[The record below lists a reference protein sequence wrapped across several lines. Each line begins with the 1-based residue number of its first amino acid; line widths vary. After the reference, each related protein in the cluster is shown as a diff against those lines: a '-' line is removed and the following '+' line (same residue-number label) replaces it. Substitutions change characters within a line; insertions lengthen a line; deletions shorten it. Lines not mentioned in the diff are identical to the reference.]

1 MNKASIS
8 QGTGYVH
15 GSANSWS
22 FDSTVGDDPQLI
34 IGAGEGHGVAWGKGR
49 LSTVKGRE

>member
-1 MNKASIS
+1 MEPRDLLRV
-8 QGTGYVH
+8 TYR
-15 GSANSWS
+15 ANSWS

-34 IGAGEGHGVAWGKGR
+34 IGAGEGDGVAWGKGR